1 MRFLRRLAGTRAGWK
16 TFIFEVMIVV
26 FGVVIALLANH
37 FVTQLNRRAEMLE
50 MMKGVEADLLSIAQV
65 ASERLAV
72 EPCRLEQETS
82 LLTLLQRDDL
92 YWQPEVSASL
102 NTGFDDQAV
111 PSVLRMPLRFWPV
124 AAWQAAMSSEG
135 SFALDRAQYSLLNFV
150 FETAEV
156 VNLSMEDLRQKRAEL
171 SHLAIGGEI
180 TPAQRRDAISLL
192 ADISSQEALMATM
205 VREAR
210 EAIVSFAVFQTDAM
224 VSDFEF
230 DADQASLAV
239 QEMISTGHEIYGE
252 CLQAGEYEPMIKLY
266 ERLLGEEIDR
276 SFLENAT
283 DKVSE

>member
-1 MRFLRRLAGTRAGWK
+1 
-16 TFIFEVMIVV
+16 MIVV

-82 LLTLLQRDDL
+82 LLTLLQRDDP
-92 YWQPEVSASL
+92 YWEPQVSSSL

-150 FETAEV
+150 FETADV

-180 TPAQRRDAISLL
+180 TSAQRRDAISLL

-205 VREAR
+205 VRDAR
-210 EAIVSFAVFQTDAM
+210 EMIVTFADFQTDAM

-230 DADQASLAV
+230 DADEASLGV
-239 QEMISTGHEIYGE
+239 QEMISTGREIYGE
-252 CLQAGEYEPMIKLY
+252 CLQAREYEPMIKLY

-276 SFLENAT
+276 SFLEDAA
-283 DKVSE
+283 DEVSE